1 MDATLSDF
9 MGSCWTLGDCVVEV
23 VVTDLPVTH
32 LSSDL
37 DANDVLAAVLET

>member
-9 MGSCWTLGDCVVEV
+9 MGSCWTLRDSVVEV

-32 LSSDL
+32 LSSDP